1 MKSTIFSVLM
11 VLSFVFFAPV
21 AYAGLDDDTAI
32 SISLVN
38 QDPDPAI
45 AGNIVDMRLS
55 VINTGGNAA
64 NNLIIEVVP
73 EYPFE
78 LVSGE
83 SALQNIGTITGY
95 QGYYDENMKIV
106 KYRLMVDP
114 SAQTG
119 SFNVK
124 VKYYEEGSYFV
135 TEKNIALE
143 VMNKEVAEI
152 IHIDKTLLVP
162 GNQSSVK
169 FTISNVGNA
178 PLNDLIFSWEN
189 EDKIILPVGS
199 DNTRYIKYIDV
210 GGSADVEYQVIADTN
225 AVLGLYQL
233 NLYLTYEEYANG
245 SSKTISTIAGVYVG
259 GETDFDVAFSESSL
273 GQTSFSVANI
283 GSNPANSVFVIIP
296 EQKGWIVSGS
306 SSVIIGNLNKGDYTV
321 ASFGLKSLL
330 NGVDSTSDTKF
341 QKTEDATAGDLS
353 QRFAQRSAV
362 DSTRTLTVQ
371 IAYTDTMGER
381 HVIEKDVDVASL
393 DMVSANDQLFTKRG
407 SMSAQTGL
415 SQYNNYFVAIA
426 ILVISAFLYK
436 KYKRRKLM
444 DPKYTFRQFIG
455 RTKK

>member
-1 MKSTIFSVLM
+1 MKPTIFSVLM
-11 VLSFVFFAPV
+11 VMALVFFVPV
-21 AYAGLDDDTAI
+21 AYASLDDNTAI

-38 QDPDPAI
+38 QDPDPAV
-45 AGNIVDMRLS
+45 AGNIFDMRLS
-55 VINTGGNAA
+55 VINIGGNAA
-64 NNLIIEVVP
+64 NNLIIEIVP

-83 SALQNIGTITGY
+83 LSLQNIGTITGY
-95 QGYYDENMKIV
+95 QGYYDENMKVV
-106 KYRLMVDP
+106 KYRIMVDP
-114 SAQTG
+114 SAPTG
-119 SFNVK
+119 RYNVK
-124 VKYYEEGSYFV
+124 VKYYEEGSYYV
-135 TEKNIALE
+135 TEKNIPMD
-143 VMNKEVAEI
+143 VKNKEVAEI

-162 GNQSSVK
+162 GNQSRMK

-189 EDKIILPVGS
+189 EDKIVLPVGS

-225 AVLGLYQL
+225 AVIGLYQL

-321 ASFGLKSLL
+321 ASFGLKSLRSNVDL
-330 NGVDSTSDTKF
+330 TEGVNT
-341 QKTEDATAGDLS
+341 DAMT
-353 QRFAQRSAV
+353 QRFAQRPMA
-362 DSTRTLTVQ
+362 DSTGTLTIQ
-371 IAYTDTMGER
+371 IAYTDTLGER
-381 HVIEKDVDVASL
+381 HIIEKDVKVASIDVAS
-393 DMVSANDQLFTKRG
+393 ANEQVFTKRG
-407 SMSAQTGL
+407 SMNAQTGL

-426 ILVISAFLYK
+426 ILVILAFLYK

-455 RTKK
+455 RKKK

>member
-1 MKSTIFSVLM
+1 MKSTIFSVLIVM
-11 VLSFVFFAPV
+11 ALVFFVPM

-45 AGNIVDMRLS
+45 AGNIFDMRLS

-64 NNLIIEVVP
+64 NNFIIEIVP

-83 SALQNIGTITGY
+83 PSLQNIGTITGY

-106 KYRLMVDP
+106 KYRMMVDS
-114 SAQTG
+114 SAPTG
-119 SFNVK
+119 SYNVK
-124 VKYYEEGSYFV
+124 VKYYEEGSYYV
-135 TEKNIALE
+135 SEKNIPID
-143 VMNKEVAEI
+143 VKNKEVAEI

-162 GNQSSVK
+162 GNQSRMK

-330 NGVDSTSDTKF
+330 NAVDSTSDTKF
-341 QKTEDATAGDLS
+341 QKTEDAIAGDMS
-353 QRFAQRSAV
+353 QRFAQRSAEL
-362 DSTRTLTVQ
+362 TKTLTVQ
-371 IAYTDTMGER
+371 IAYTDTLGAR
-381 HVIEKDVDVASL
+381 HVIEKDVDVASM
-393 DMVSANDQLFTKRG
+393 DMAPASDQVFTKRG
-407 SMSAQTGL
+407 SMNTQTGL
-415 SQYNNYFVAIA
+415 SKYNNYFVAIA

-455 RTKK
+455 RKKK

>member
-1 MKSTIFSVLM
+1 MKPTIFSVLM
-11 VLSFVFFAPV
+11 VMALVFFVPV
-21 AYAGLDDDTAI
+21 AYASLDDNTAI

-38 QDPDPAI
+38 QDPDPAV
-45 AGNIVDMRLS
+45 AGNIFDMRLS
-55 VINTGGNAA
+55 VINIGGNAA
-64 NNLIIEVVP
+64 NNLIIEIVP

-83 SALQNIGTITGY
+83 LSLQNIGTITGY
-95 QGYYDENMKIV
+95 QGYYDENMKVV
-106 KYRLMVDP
+106 KYRIMVDP
-114 SAQTG
+114 SAPTG
-119 SFNVK
+119 SYNVK
-124 VKYYEEGSYFV
+124 VKYYEEGSYYV
-135 TEKNIALE
+135 TEKNIPMD
-143 VMNKEVAEI
+143 VKNKEVAEI

-162 GNQSSVK
+162 GNQSRMK

-189 EDKIILPVGS
+189 EDKIVLPVGS

-225 AVLGLYQL
+225 AVIGLYQL

-321 ASFGLKSLL
+321 ASFGLKSLRSNVDL
-330 NGVDSTSDTKF
+330 TEGVNT
-341 QKTEDATAGDLS
+341 DAMT
-353 QRFAQRSAV
+353 QRFAQRPMA
-362 DSTRTLTVQ
+362 DSTGTLTIQ
-371 IAYTDTMGER
+371 IAYTDTLGER
-381 HVIEKDVDVASL
+381 HIIEKDVKVASIDVAS
-393 DMVSANDQLFTKRG
+393 ANEQVFTKRG
-407 SMSAQTGL
+407 SMNAQTGL

-426 ILVISAFLYK
+426 ILVILAFLYK

-455 RTKK
+455 RKKK